1 MLGSAVRV
9 GADAGIG
16 SGVCFIVRVGVGAEF
31 IGGAGI
37 GGRTGTEV
45 GVDPVE
51 VSVVD
56 AIIDE
61 GESARSQN
69 I

>member
-1 MLGSAVRV
+1 M
-9 GADAGIG
+9 
-16 SGVCFIVRVGVGAEF
+16 RVGVGAEF
-31 IGGAGI
+31 IGGVGI
-37 GGRTGTEV
+37 GGGTGTEV

-56 AIIDE
+56 AITDE

>member
-1 MLGSAVRV
+1 MRVR
-9 GADAGIG
+9 
-16 SGVCFIVRVGVGAEF
+16 VGAEF
-31 IGGAGI
+31 IEGVGI
-37 GGRTGTEV
+37 EGEAGTEV
-45 GVDPVE
+45 GVDPME